1 MKKILQ
7 VLINKRNS
15 KEHKLFLCLMTVI
28 VTSLTLFTAF
38 NALPLLEE
46 SIKQD
51 LRQTTV
57 GEADYVVT
65 PKESA
70 LFEVPTIEN
79 GKSLNI
85 LALEG
90 GITKERYAKVFIWE
104 LDYSKFLEV
113 FGNTYMEKGEV
124 TLPVTLNENQV
135 LIMPDTS
142 DKLNINE
149 GDLVEFTVY
158 GQKIYAEAVIA
169 PRDNFFV
176 KANGE
181 VVVMGAE
188 ILRTALDIKE
198 NQVTLSY
205 IYKTEKGADIKAN
218 LQKQNNEIIVKEAI
232 DPEYISA
239 NMTTYYGIDFLIL
252 VFILLIAR
260 DILKSTGLIYVTERS
275 RFIGTLRSNGAE
287 KRLIVRLFSNIGIK
301 VALKGS
307 LFGMMIGMALLITF
321 ARFGIGL
328 TNVLQ
333 AIDIIFLAIAVIG
346 TGAVMTILSL
356 LSFQRPVKQL
366 LCKSDRSLLLENV
379 SAEMQ
384 HEKERKMDYIYC
396 ILLLV
401 FIILSFFLS
410 RWDMGAVLLY
420 VITFTF
426 ILIKSMKYLF
436 LKLKKT
442 IQQKT
447 GKGLFLIAAKNV
459 GTNVYLRK
467 TLSLTITISL
477 FITIIGILIFS
488 VLDAMTSF
496 YRDYKSD
503 AYIRVEDGKGF
514 SDTELDKVERLSD
527 ITDTYLYYT
536 GKVTIVTKEDE
547 RQVKVVGLDDPI
559 DYNDNFMNL
568 NLDWVKG
575 FDIATFTQSRNA
587 ILSEILCNRFGF
599 QLGDTVTLYD
609 GESQKDYYIAGITP
623 SLQELGDA
631 IYISR
636 YDSEF
641 LGGSIKNGL
650 YLKCTNMANMED
662 SIENILYERTYTFK
676 DVTEMKQNDV
686 TNGMQIIIFFVSFAT
701 LVGMASITGIYSNY
715 KLSYMMRR
723 KEFAILVSTGYSKKN
738 IFHILMGEIT
748 LISLI
753 GYLIGMLIMWVIKKP
768 LESLMKFVELPIELN
783 LSGLIF
789 LALFFVV
796 LINTL
801 LNIVLAHKSSQL
813 SAEGIIE
820 VLKK

>member
-1 MKKILQ
+1 
-7 VLINKRNS
+7 
-15 KEHKLFLCLMTVI
+15 MTVI

-65 PKESA
+65 PKENT
-70 LFEVPTIEN
+70 LFEAPAVEN
-79 GKSLNI
+79 GKSLSI
-85 LALEG
+85 LALDGSIVEDRN
-90 GITKERYAKVFIWE
+90 TKVFVWG
-104 LDYSKFLEV
+104 LNYSKFLEV

-124 TLPVTLNENQV
+124 TFPQTLKENQA
-135 LIMPDTS
+135 LIMPGTS

-149 GDLVEFTVY
+149 GDLVEIIVY
-158 GQKIYAEAVIA
+158 GQKIKAEAVIA
-169 PRDNFFV
+169 PRDNYFV
-176 KANGE
+176 KANEE
-181 VVVMGAE
+181 VVVMNPE
-188 ILRTALDIKE
+188 MLRTALNIKD

-205 IYKTEKGADIKAN
+205 IYETDKGADIKID

-275 RFIGTLRSNGAE
+275 QFIGTLRSNGAE
-287 KRLIVRLFSNIGIK
+287 KRFIVRLFSNIGIK

-307 LFGMMIGMALLITF
+307 FFGMIIGMLLIIAF

-328 TNVLQ
+328 TNVFQ
-333 AIDIIFLAIAVIG
+333 AIDFIFLVIAVVG
-346 TGAVMTILSL
+346 TGTVMTILSL
-356 LSFQRPVKQL
+356 LSFQKPVKKL

-384 HEKERKMDYIYC
+384 HEKEHRGDFIYV
-396 ILLLV
+396 ILLFL

-410 RWDMGAVLLY
+410 RWGMEVVLLY
-420 VITFTF
+420 VTAFIF

-436 LKLKKT
+436 LKLKKA

-447 GKGLFLIAAKNV
+447 GKGLFLISAKNV

-496 YRDYKSD
+496 YKDYKSD
-503 AYIRVEDGKGF
+503 AYVRIEDGEGF
-514 SDTELDKVERLSD
+514 KDTELIEVEK
-527 ITDTYLYYT
+527 ITGVTDTYLYYS
-536 GKVTIVTKEDE
+536 GKVTITSKEDE
-547 RQVKVVGLDDPI
+547 RQVKVVVLDDPI
-559 DYNDNFMNL
+559 DYDDNFMNL
-568 NLDWVKG
+568 NLDWAEG
-575 FDIATFTQSRNA
+575 FDISTFGESRNV
-587 ILSEILCNRFGF
+587 ILSEILSNRFGL
-599 QLGDTVTLYD
+599 QLGDTVTLND
-609 GESQKDYYIAGITP
+609 GASQKDYYIAGITP

-631 IYISR
+631 IYVSR
-636 YDSEF
+636 YDNDF
-641 LGGSIKNGL
+641 LGGGIKNGI
-650 YLKCTNMANMED
+650 YIKCTDMINLEEN
-662 SIENILYERTYTFK
+662 IENVFYERPYTFK

-686 TNGMQIIIFFVSFAT
+686 TNGMQIIIFFVSFAA

-715 KLSYMMRR
+715 KLSYMMRK

-738 IFHILMGEIT
+738 IFYILMGEIA

-753 GYLIGMLIMWVIKKP
+753 GYLVGIVIMWVIKRP

-783 LSGLIF
+783 LSGMIF
-789 LALFFVV
+789 FALFFVV
-796 LINTL
+796 LITTL